1 MINFCVYVCLFI
13 RASIDAI
20 ERSFDVAL
28 KSCPANVSFLTRQN
42 HFFLEKIEKRE
53 NLIKQLRNFLL
64 PR

>member
-42 HFFLEKIEKRE
+42 HFFLEKIEK
-53 NLIKQLRNFLL
+53 KGKFD
-64 PR
+64 